1 MPDTWS
7 KSFAYVWNV
16 GSGIIDD
23 KNSKISRL
31 IFFLLAFVGI
41 VFACFMFY
49 RAEIP
54 LNIQSKNAI
63 KLQLPGIID
72 DKQAIT
78 NLQQQSENFM
88 FAQTNAHALAN
99 SMQTMNR
106 RLFTDDAPELIA
118 NLREQIGGSNNNP
131 ENNETIEINPNPLPE
146 DSTPQITIK
155 GLILAGKNNNRAV
168 IDTNNKKG
176 ILVKN
181 GSSIPE
187 INAKVIN
194 INSKGLKIRLDG
206 KVIDYLFTR

>member
-16 GSGIIDD
+16 SSGIIDD

-31 IFFLLAFVGI
+31 TFFLLAFAGI
-41 VFACFMFY
+41 IFACFMFY
-49 RAEIP
+49 RSEIP
-54 LNIQSKNAI
+54 LNIQNKNAV

-106 RLFTDDAPELIA
+106 RLFTDDTPEAIA
-118 NLREQIGGSNNNP
+118 NLRSQLDGNGNI
-131 ENNETIEINPNPLPE
+131 ENLDNIEINSNPLPE

-168 IDTNNKKG
+168 IETNNKKG

-194 INSKGLKIRLDG
+194 INSKGLKIRFDG
-206 KVIDYLFTR
+206 KIIDYLFTR